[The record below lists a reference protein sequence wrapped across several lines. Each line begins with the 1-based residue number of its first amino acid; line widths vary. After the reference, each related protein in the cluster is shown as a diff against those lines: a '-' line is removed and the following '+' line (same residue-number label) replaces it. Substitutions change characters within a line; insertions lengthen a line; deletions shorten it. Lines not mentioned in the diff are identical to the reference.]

1 MGGAVSFIEDTVGG
15 AVDAVGDVVE
25 GAGEAVGSVVQN
37 VSDVLADIDDNIIQ
51 PAVKI
56 VSTTINNALKDPVG
70 TIAKIATAVY
80 APYLLPYVNAAS
92 VLANGGSMDDAFKAG
107 ALTWVGQEAFANL
120 NLGTETL
127 PEGFVGPPEAITAKS
142 LSSDLG
148 NWVSEN
154 AAVLGDTTQDILS
167 NAAVQGTLSS
177 VKGGLMAAIQ
187 GRDIGDGITEGFTS
201 GSLSGGFNAGFAEA
215 AEKLGIPRGASV
227 DKTTAMAGKTIL
239 ALASGEDP
247 NAMLANYL
255 AYTVNSKGAG
265 LIAKTSK
272 DAYDAF
278 SSFSRDFNE
287 KNTDYENDVT
297 AYQSARQKYVEQSS
311 GLEKDILEKWNPIQ
325 TKLDGILAEQNTIK
339 AEFDKQKAIYDDAS
353 KPVADR
359 NAAADKMATLS
370 TEYQNKDTQ
379 YTKLYDENKGIYTD
393 LASRRDSILSGIENL
408 DNTVGK
414 DLQTTRTELENDV
427 KTLADYRA
435 KYENSSDAYDTAIA
449 EATTKN
455 FLIDAVNNGTITGE
469 LQDDGTILLANGM
482 TIEDGQ
488 FFQDGKNVF
497 ANADP
502 IEQGQLR
509 FTDEGGKE
517 IWYDNDRSK
526 QVSTTDA
533 KEILFDE
540 YGIKAETA
548 DVLSLAGKKYD
559 ELDPNLVETVAANKV
574 NDEYNSLLGRDATP
588 EEIQAAFA
596 PGEDALNNV
605 AGELSAEM
613 LPIDRFFS
621 SEDDKIAFAKQLAKV
636 RADKGVGADFTW
648 YNPFTD
654 EMETYQ
660 AFTKADVEDEDISG
674 AVAVDEN
681 AFTSQWQTVGDKR
694 VFIHDDGSAS
704 VIDPTTGETD
714 ALDQDQVGEWI
725 EQGLLNSFGSGY
737 YDAIGQTGLSAEE
750 FAAQEGDGDGPTYQ
764 DYINASLNYKDGL
777 TLEEFIAQEE
787 GGGGPTFEDYE
798 RAAARYRGDFDT
810 KPTGSA
816 SGIINQLMRP
826 DRTGGGTNVMR
837 GVLPGQP
844 LPGQPGSGQPGVQP
858 GAQKGILP
866 TGNPLEQ
873 DYLNIGLSK
882 DKFIDPLS
890 QLYQIQQATAQGGDG
905 NLAQMMFQ
913 QFNPAAMQATQPT
926 QASGTGD
933 SYYNYGEADD
943 TYTGAV
949 DPFSPSPYTPSPYAM
964 GFESDT
970 MAAKGG
976 AIMAT
981 PLMAQGGKTLP
992 LNVNGVLPTVSQGR
1006 ENFKDG
1012 KHVAG
1017 EGDGQSD
1024 DIPAWLA
1031 DGEFVFPADVVSAL
1045 GNGSTKAG
1053 TDKLYDMMHSIRE
1066 HARSTNPKDLPP
1078 PAKKSPLDYLRA

>member
-1 MGGAVSFIEDTVGG
+1 MGAPAAWVEDRVEDVTNS
-15 AVDAVGDVVE
+15 VGDVVKD
-25 GAGEAVGSVVQN
+25 VGN
-37 VSDVLADIDDNIIQ
+37 VLADIDDKIIQ

-56 VSTTINNALKDPVG
+56 VSTTIDNALKDPIG

-92 VLANGGSMDDAFKAG
+92 VLANGGSMEDAFKAG

-120 NLGTETL
+120 QLGTETL
-127 PEGFVGPPEAITAKS
+127 PDGFVGPPEVITAKS

-154 AAVLGDTTQDILS
+154 ASAVGNIGKDILS
-167 NAAVQGTLSS
+167 NAAVQGSLGA

-187 GRDIGDGITEGFTS
+187 GKNIGEGISQGFTS
-201 GSLSGGFNAGFAEA
+201 GSLSGGVSAGFADA
-215 AEKLGIPRGASV
+215 TKALGL
-227 DKTTAMAGKTIL
+227 DKISKQDAMAGKTIL

-247 NAMLANYL
+247 NAILANYL
-255 AYTVNSKGAG
+255 AYTVNSKGAD

-278 SSFSRDFNE
+278 NSYSRSFSE

-297 AYQSARQKYVEQSS
+297 AYQSARQKYVEQND
-311 GLEKDILEKWNPIQ
+311 GLQKDILEKWNPIQ
-325 TKLDGILAEQNTIK
+325 ARLDGILAEQTNLK
-339 AEFDKQKAIYDDAS
+339 EDFDKQKAIYDDTS
-353 KPVADR
+353 KSVEDR
-359 NAAADKMATLS
+359 NAAANKMADIA
-370 TEYQNKDTQ
+370 EDYNKKDTE

-393 LASRRDSILSGIENL
+393 LESRRDSILSNIENL

-427 KTLADYRA
+427 KTLADY
-435 KYENSSDAYDTAIA
+435 KTQYENASETHDTAIA

-455 FLIDAVNNGTITGE
+455 FLIDAINNGVITGE
-469 LQDDGTILLANGM
+469 QQEDGSIVLSNGM

-488 FFQDGKNVF
+488 FLQDGKNAF

-502 IEQGQLR
+502 IEQGEIR
-509 FTDEGGKE
+509 FTNQDGKE
-517 IWYDNDRSK
+517 TWYSNDRSR

-533 KEILFDE
+533 QDMLLDQ
-540 YGIKAETA
+540 YGIKADRA
-548 DVLSLAGKKYD
+548 DVLGIAGQKFD
-559 ELDPNLVETVAANKV
+559 EVNEDSIKSVASNKV
-574 NDEYNSLLGRDATP
+574 NDEYNSLLGRDATQ
-588 EEIQAAFA
+588 EEIDAAFA
-596 PGEDALNNV
+596 PGEDALRNV
-605 AGELSAEM
+605 AGKLSAEIV
-613 LPIDRFFS
+613 PTDQFFS
-621 SEDDKIAFAKQLAKV
+621 SEDDKVAYAKQLAAV
-636 RADKGVGADFTW
+636 REDKGVGAEFTW
-648 YNPFTD
+648 YNPFTND
-654 EMETYQ
+654 WETHQ
-660 AFTKADVEDEDISG
+660 AFTNADVENEETIG
-674 AVAVDEN
+674 GVKVDDN
-681 AFTSQWQTVGDKR
+681 VFTSQWQTVGDKR

-704 VIDPTTGETD
+704 VIDRTTGETD
-714 ALDQDQVGEWI
+714 SLDQNQVGEWI
-725 EQGLLNSFGSGY
+725 EQGLLNSFSSGY
-737 YDAIGQTGLSAEE
+737 YDAIGRTGLSEEE
-750 FAAQEGDGDGPTYQ
+750 FIAQQGDDEDGPTYQ
-764 DYINASLNYKDGL
+764 DYINASLRYKDGL
-777 TLEEFIAQEE
+777 TLEEFIAQED

-798 RAAARYRGDFDT
+798 RAALRYTGDFDT
-810 KPTGSA
+810 LPRKAPIPGPGS
-816 SGIINQLMRP
+816 P
-826 DRTGGGTNVMR
+826 DRPTDPRGYMLT
-837 GVLPGQP
+837 GVLPGT
-844 LPGQPGSGQPGVQP
+844 PGAGQPGVQP
-858 GAQKGILP
+858 GAQKGVLP

-882 DKFIDPLS
+882 DKFIDPLA

-905 NLAQMMFQ
+905 NLAQLMFQ
-913 QFNPAAMQATQPT
+913 QFNPTAPQATEPT
-926 QASGTGD
+926 EASGKGD
-933 SYYNYGEADD
+933 SYYNYGEMDD
-943 TYTGAV
+943 TYTGAI
-949 DPFSPSPYTPSPYAM
+949 DPFTPSPYTPSPYAQ
-964 GFESDT
+964 GFE
-970 MAAKGG
+970 AAKGG
-976 AIMAT
+976 AIMAN

-1066 HARSTNPKDLPP
+1066 KARSTNPKDLPP

>member
-1 MGGAVSFIEDTVGG
+1 MGGAVSFVEDVVGG

-25 GAGEAVGSVVQN
+25 GVGDVVGSTVES
-37 VSDVLADIDDNIIQ
+37 VSEVLADIDDNIIQ

-56 VSTTINNALKDPVG
+56 VSTTIDNALKDPVG

-120 NLGTETL
+120 QLGTETL
-127 PEGFVGPPEAITAKS
+127 PDGFVGPPEVITAKS

-154 AAVLGDTTQDILS
+154 ASAVGNIGKDILS
-167 NAAVQGTLSS
+167 NAAVQGSLGA
-177 VKGGLMAAIQ
+177 VKGGLMAAIE
-187 GRDIGDGITEGFTS
+187 GKNIGEGISQGFTS
-201 GSLSGGFNAGFAEA
+201 GSLSGGVSAGFADA
-215 AEKLGIPRGASV
+215 TKALGL
-227 DKTTAMAGKTIL
+227 DKISKQDAMAGKTIL

-247 NAMLANYL
+247 NAILANYL
-255 AYTVNSKGAG
+255 AYTVNSKGAD

-278 SSFSRDFNE
+278 NSYSRSFSE
-287 KNTDYENDVT
+287 KNADYENDVT
-297 AYQSARQKYVEQSS
+297 AYQSARQKYVEQND
-311 GLEKDILEKWNPIQ
+311 GLQKDILEKWNPIQ
-325 TKLDGILAEQNTIK
+325 ARLDGILAEQTNLK
-339 AEFDKQKAIYDDAS
+339 EDFDKQKAIYDDTS
-353 KPVADR
+353 KSVEDR
-359 NAAADKMATLS
+359 NAAANKMADIAEDYKKKD
-370 TEYQNKDTQ
+370 TEYTKMYDANKDV
-379 YTKLYDENKGIYTD
+379 YTTLVN
-393 LASRRDSILSGIENL
+393 RRETIVNDIENL

-414 DLQTTRTELENDV
+414 ALQATRTELENDV
-427 KTLADYRA
+427 KTLADYRT

-455 FLIDAVNNGTITGE
+455 FLIDAINNGVITGE
-469 LQDDGTILLANGM
+469 QQEDGSIVLSNGM

-488 FFQDGKNVF
+488 FLQDGKNAF

-502 IEQGQLR
+502 IEQGEIR
-509 FTDEGGKE
+509 FTNQDGKE
-517 IWYDNDRSK
+517 TWYSNDRSR

-533 KEILFDE
+533 QDMLLDQ
-540 YGIKAETA
+540 YGIKADRA
-548 DVLSLAGKKYD
+548 DVLGIAGQKFD
-559 ELDPNLVETVAANKV
+559 EVNEDSIKSVASNKV
-574 NDEYNSLLGRDATP
+574 NDEYNSLLGRDATQ
-588 EEIQAAFA
+588 EEIDAAFA
-596 PGEDALNNV
+596 PGEDALRNV
-605 AGELSAEM
+605 AGKLSAEIV
-613 LPIDRFFS
+613 PTDQFFS
-621 SEDDKIAFAKQLAKV
+621 SEDDKVAYAKQLAAV
-636 RADKGVGADFTW
+636 RADKGVGAEFTW
-648 YNPFTD
+648 YNPFTND
-654 EMETYQ
+654 WETHQ
-660 AFTKADVEDEDISG
+660 AFTNADVENEETIG
-674 AVAVDEN
+674 GVKVDDN
-681 AFTSQWQTVGDKR
+681 VFTSQWQTVGDKR

-704 VIDPTTGETD
+704 VIDRTTGETD
-714 ALDQDQVGEWI
+714 SLDQNQVGEWI
-725 EQGLLNSFGSGY
+725 EQGLLNSFSSGY
-737 YDAIGQTGLSAEE
+737 YDAIGRTGLSEEE
-750 FAAQEGDGDGPTYQ
+750 FIAQQGDDEGGLTYQ
-764 DYINASLNYKDGL
+764 DYINASLRYKDGL

-798 RAAARYRGDFDT
+798 RAAQRYTGDFDT
-810 KPTGSA
+810 LPRKAPIPRP
-816 SGIINQLMRP
+816 SGGPNGEQPRSGVLF
-826 DRTGGGTNVMR
+826 T
-837 GVLPGQP
+837 GVLPGT
-844 LPGQPGSGQPGVQP
+844 PGSGQPGVQP
-858 GAQKGILP
+858 GPAQKGVLP

-873 DYLNIGLSK
+873 EYLNIGLSK

-905 NLAQMMFQ
+905 NLAQLMFQ
-913 QFNPAAMQATQPT
+913 QFNPTAPQATVPT
-926 QASGTGD
+926 QASGTGE

-943 TYTGAV
+943 NYTGAI
-949 DPFSPSPYTPSPYAM
+949 DPFTPSPYTPSPYAM
-964 GFESDT
+964 GFDSST

-981 PLMAQGGKTLP
+981 PLMAKGGKTMP

-1006 ENFKDG
+1006 ENFKHG

-1066 HARSTNPKDLPP
+1066 HARSTKPKDLPP